1 MRRGLLPVVAAGGA
15 VALASALAAC
25 STPAGAASAAGG
37 DGAAGR
43 LHAGGVSVVVRWRG
57 SAPAPRLEATYT
69 PDEPGYHLYG
79 TELPPLGV
87 DGLGRPTRLEV
98 GGAATATAAPA
109 PDRPSRPEPVAG
121 ASRPVP
127 VYPPGPVTLS
137 LPTRLAPTG
146 VPRVWVSYAA
156 CSATACLPP
165 VTHEPVD
172 VTPPPGP

>member
-1 MRRGLLPVVAAGGA
+1 MRSRLLGVGGA
-15 VALASALAAC
+15 VVLMSALSAC
-25 STPAGAASAAGG
+25 SAPAGAAPAGG
-37 DGAAGR
+37 ADGVAGR
-43 LHAGGVSVVVRWRG
+43 LHAGGVTVVVRWRG
-57 SAPAPRLEATYT
+57 AAPALRLEATYT
-69 PDEPGYHLYG
+69 PDEAGYHLYG

-98 GGAATATAAPA
+98 GGAASAAADAA
-109 PDRPSRPEPVAG
+109 PDRPSRPERVAG

-156 CSATACLPP
+156 CSATVCLPP